1 MCAVNNAIC
10 GVFMELNDRFLT
22 QFLSGEYRLEPM
34 QSGMSFRTY
43 DRVHTEKSSYVV
55 MNVPVGQL
63 LEDGQTAVSGVI
75 RPFLKVHKYLQG
87 LNIPVPQVLQVDES
101 LGKILLEDLGEDT
114 FYDIYTQHPI
124 SLTEYEKAVDHLVA
138 LYKAQ
143 PLEGVEHY
151 NTQLAT
157 IRGDFFLEDYLPAVT
172 GVESTD
178 PQKEHLHSIL
188 KEIYEVVACVKWG
201 TILWDYHSPNLMPH
215 DGQVAV
221 LDFQDAKH
229 GPLSYDLASLL
240 YDARFPFAK
249 TQRDFLFNYFVK
261 CTDVEDIQAFRD
273 SFEMAGLLRNLGV
286 LGRFARSYYRD
297 GRAEFLPKI
306 AVLWPYMEE
315 ALQNPCASKLKQF
328 LDLHMPENKLLAVS

>member
-1 MCAVNNAIC
+1 
-10 GVFMELNDRFLT
+10 MELNDRFLT

-114 FYDIYTQHPI
+114 FYDIYAQNSI

-172 GVESTD
+172 LSLIHISEPTRQASSAASDVYKR
-178 PQKEHLHSIL
+178 Q
-188 KEIYEVVACVKWG
+188 VVAGVKWG

-240 YDARFPFAK
+240 YDARFPLPK

-261 CTDVEDIQAFRD
+261 CAGLEDIQAFRD